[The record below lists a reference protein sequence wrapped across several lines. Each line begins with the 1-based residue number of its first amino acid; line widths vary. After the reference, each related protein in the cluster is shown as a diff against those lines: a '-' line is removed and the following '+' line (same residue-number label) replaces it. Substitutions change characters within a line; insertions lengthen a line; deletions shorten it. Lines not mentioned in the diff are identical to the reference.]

1 MSSPIS
7 QADIYADFNG
17 LAQLKVKASGDS
29 SEQQDALGEVARQF
43 ETIFLKMM
51 LKSMRDTVPES
62 DLINNDKARFYES
75 MYDDQISLDLSK
87 RGDLGL
93 AQMIVN
99 QMGESGVSKANKT
112 LNGLASYRQ
121 TAIQQKVSHVSNEQ
135 VELPRVIADTQPL
148 STGIQSV
155 DEFVSTLIEPANSA
169 AKVLGVDAQVL
180 LAQSALET
188 GWGKHIMKDQAG
200 RSSYNM
206 FGIKAS
212 HGWQGE
218 TVNVQTVEYEQG
230 VAQKRQATFRAYD
243 SYEDSFNDYVQF
255 LKQNPRY
262 AETLS
267 SVDSNEAFV
276 KGLQKAGY
284 ATDPAYAKKIMSI
297 LGREQLSSIE
307 KPTVNLTQADTRLV
321 GG

>member
-1 MSSPIS
+1 MSNSIS

-17 LAQLKVKASGDS
+17 LAQLKAKAGGDN
-29 SEQQDALGEVARQF
+29 SEQQDALAEVARQF

-62 DLINNDKARFYES
+62 DLVNNDKARFYQS

-99 QMGESGVSKANKT
+99 QMGSKETAETVEKV
-112 LNGLASYRQ
+112 AEIQSYRE
-121 TAIQQKVSHVSNEQ
+121 TAIRQQQHKAAAIIKNEAPQRNDAITSIDDFAKKLGPAASN
-135 VELPRVIADTQPL
+135 
-148 STGIQSV
+148 
-155 DEFVSTLIEPANSA
+155 A
-169 AKVLGVDAQVL
+169 AKELGVDAKIL

-188 GWGKHIMKDQAG
+188 GWGQHIMKNKAG
-200 RSSYNM
+200 QSSYNM

-212 HGWQGE
+212 HGWEGK
-218 TVNVQTVEYEQG
+218 TVNVQTVEYEAG
-230 VAQKRQATFRAYD
+230 LAQKRQATFRAYD

-267 SVDSNEAFV
+267 NVDSNEAFV

-284 ATDPAYAKKIMSI
+284 ATDPAYANKIMSI
-297 LGREQLSSIE
+297 VGREQLSSME
-307 KPTVNLTQADTRLV
+307 STPSVKLTQADTRLI

>member
-148 STGIQSV
+148 STGIQSI

>member
-1 MSSPIS
+1 MNHSVS

-17 LAQLKVKASGDS
+17 LAQLKAKAGGDHN
-29 SEQQDALGEVARQF
+29 EQNDALGQVARQF

-99 QMGESGVSKANKT
+99 QMGESGVSKTDKT
-112 LNGLASYRQ
+112 LDGLASYRQ
-121 TAIQQKVSHVSNEQ
+121 TAIQQKTPDISNEQ
-135 VELPRVIADTQPL
+135 VELPRVIAETQPL
-148 STGIQSV
+148 SAGIQSI

-188 GWGKHIMKDQAG
+188 GWGKHIMRDQTG

-212 HGWQGE
+212 HGWQGK
-218 TVNVQTVEYEQG
+218 TVNVQTVEYEAG
-230 VAQKRQATFRAYD
+230 IAQKRQATFRAYD

-255 LKQNPRY
+255 LRQNPRY

-267 SVDSNEAFV
+267 NVDSNEAFV

-297 LGREQLSSIE
+297 LGREQLSTIE
-307 KPTVNLTQADTRLV
+307 KPSVNLTRADTGLI

>member
-1 MSSPIS
+1 MSNSVS

-17 LAQLKVKASGDS
+17 LAQLKAKAGGDS
-29 SEQQDALGEVARQF
+29 SEQQDALAQVARQF

-62 DLINNDKARFYES
+62 DLIDNDKARFYQS

-99 QMGESGVSKANKT
+99 QMGEKATDKT
-112 LNGLASYRQ
+112 TEKVGEMQSYRE
-121 TAIQQKVSHVSNEQ
+121 TAIRQQQHKAAAITKNVEPQRNDAITSIDDFAEKLGPAASN
-135 VELPRVIADTQPL
+135 
-148 STGIQSV
+148 
-155 DEFVSTLIEPANSA
+155 A
-169 AKVLGVDAQVL
+169 AKELGVDAKIL

-188 GWGKHIMKDQAG
+188 GWGQHIMKDKAG
-200 RSSYNM
+200 HSSYNL

-212 HGWQGE
+212 HGWQGK
-218 TVNVQTVEYEQG
+218 TVNVQTVEYEAG
-230 VAQKRQATFRAYD
+230 IAQKRQATFRAYD
-243 SYEDSFNDYVQF
+243 SYEESFNDYVQF

-284 ATDPAYAKKIMSI
+284 ATDPAYANKIMSI
-297 LGREQLSSIE
+297 VGRGQLSSIE
-307 KPTVNLTQADTRLV
+307 SKPSAKSTQADTRLI

>member
-1 MSSPIS
+1 MSNSIS
-7 QADIYADFNG
+7 QADVYADFNG
-17 LAQLKVKASGDS
+17 LAQLKAKAGGDD

-62 DLINNDKARFYES
+62 DLINNDKARFYQS

-99 QMGESGVSKANKT
+99 QMGSKETSEKIDGVGDM
-112 LNGLASYRQ
+112 LNYRQ
-121 TAIQQKVSHVSNEQ
+121 TAIRQQQQNKAPAAIKS
-135 VELPRVIADTQPL
+135 ELPQRNDSINSIEEFTQ
-148 STGIQSV
+148 
-155 DEFVSTLIEPANSA
+155 TLGVAASNA
-169 AKVLGVDAQVL
+169 AKELGVDTKVL

-188 GWGKHIMKDQAG
+188 GWGKHIMKDKAG

-212 HGWQGE
+212 HGWEGK
-218 TVNVQTVEYEQG
+218 TVNVQTVEYEAG

-267 SVDSNEAFV
+267 KVDSNEAFV

-297 LGREQLSSIE
+297 VGREQLSSIE
-307 KPTVNLTQADTRLV
+307 STSSENLTQADTRLI

>member
-1 MSSPIS
+1 MSISSS
-7 QADIYADFNG
+7 QADMYADFNG
-17 LAQLKVKASGDS
+17 LAQLKVKAGGNSDDKQ
-29 SEQQDALGEVARQF
+29 EALGEVARQF

-62 DLINNDKARFYES
+62 ELMDNDKTRFYQS

-99 QMGESGVSKANKT
+99 QMGDPDASKTNKT
-112 LNGLASYRQ
+112 LDGLASYRQ
-121 TAIQQKVSHVSNEQ
+121 TAVQQKVPSSASHER
-135 VELPRVIADTQPL
+135 VELPRVIADTQPV
-148 STGIQSV
+148 SVGISSIEQ
-155 DEFVSTLIEPANSA
+155 FVNTLTEPANSA
-169 AKVLGVDAQVL
+169 AKSLGVDAQVL

-188 GWGKHIMKDQAG
+188 GWGKHVMKDNAG
-200 RSSYNM
+200 QSSHNM

-212 HGWQGE
+212 HGWQGK
-218 TVNVQTVEYEQG
+218 TVSVQTVEYEQG

-267 SVDSNEAFV
+267 KVDSNEAFV

-284 ATDPAYAKKIMSI
+284 ATDPAYANKIMSI
-297 LGREQLSSIE
+297 LGRDQLSAVTS
-307 KPTVNLTQADTRLV
+307 KPSVNLAQADNGL
-321 GG
+321 

>member
-1 MSSPIS
+1 MSNSIS

-17 LAQLKVKASGDS
+17 LAQLKAKAGGDS
-29 SEQQDALGEVARQF
+29 SEKQDALAEVARQF

-62 DLINNDKARFYES
+62 DLVNNDKARFYQS

-99 QMGESGVSKANKT
+99 QMGTKETDKT
-112 LNGLASYRQ
+112 VEKVAEMQSYRETAIRQQNQ
-121 TAIQQKVSHVSNEQ
+121 TAAVIKNEAEAPQRNDAITSIDDFAKKLGPAASN
-135 VELPRVIADTQPL
+135 
-148 STGIQSV
+148 
-155 DEFVSTLIEPANSA
+155 A
-169 AKVLGVDAQVL
+169 ARELGVDAKVL

-188 GWGKHIMKDQAG
+188 GWGQHIMKDKAG
-200 RSSYNM
+200 HSSYNM

-212 HGWQGE
+212 HGWEGK
-218 TVNVQTVEYEQG
+218 TVNVQTVEYEAG
-230 VAQKRQATFRAYD
+230 LAQKRQATFRAYD

-267 SVDSNEAFV
+267 NVDSNEAFV

-284 ATDPAYAKKIMSI
+284 ATDPAYANKIMSI
-297 LGREQLSSIE
+297 VGREQLSSME
-307 KPTVNLTQADTRLV
+307 STPSVKLTQADTRLI

>member
-1 MSSPIS
+1 MSNSIS

-17 LAQLKVKASGDS
+17 LAQLKAKAGGDN
-29 SEQQDALGEVARQF
+29 SEQQEALTEVARQF

-62 DLINNDKARFYES
+62 ELVNNDKARFYQS

-99 QMGESGVSKANKT
+99 QMGSEDTTKT
-112 LNGLASYRQ
+112 ADSAADMLSYRQ
-121 TAIQQKVSHVSNEQ
+121 AVIPRRHQTTAGSEDERPQRNDAINSIEDFAQRLGTAASN
-135 VELPRVIADTQPL
+135 
-148 STGIQSV
+148 
-155 DEFVSTLIEPANSA
+155 A
-169 AKVLGVDAQVL
+169 AQELGVDSKVL

-188 GWGKHIMKDQAG
+188 GWGQHIMKDKAG
-200 RSSYNM
+200 NSSYNM

-212 HGWQGE
+212 HGWQGR
-218 TVNVQTVEYEQG
+218 TVNVQTVEYEEG
-230 VAQKRQATFRAYD
+230 IAQKRQAVFRAYD

-267 SVDSNEAFV
+267 NVDSNEAFL

-284 ATDPAYAKKIMSI
+284 ATDPAYANKIISI
-297 LGREQLSSIE
+297 MGREQISSIE
-307 KPTVNLTQADTRLV
+307 SMSSVKSTQADTRFI

>member
-1 MSSPIS
+1 MSISNS

-17 LAQLKVKASGDS
+17 LAQLKVKAGGNSNDKD
-29 SEQQDALGEVARQF
+29 EALGEVARQF

-62 DLINNDKARFYES
+62 ELMDNDKTRFYQS

-99 QMGESGVSKANKT
+99 QMGESGAPKTHKT
-112 LNGLASYRQ
+112 LDGLASYRQ
-121 TAIQQKVSHVSNEQ
+121 AAVQQKAPNIPHER
-135 VELPRVIADTQPL
+135 VELPRVIAATQSL
-148 STGIQSV
+148 SAGINSI
-155 DEFVSTLIEPANSA
+155 DEFVNTLTEPAKNA
-169 AKVLGVDAQVL
+169 AKALGVDAQVL

-188 GWGKHIMKDQAG
+188 GWGKHVMKDNAG
-200 RSSYNM
+200 QSSHNM

-212 HGWQGE
+212 HGWQGK

-262 AETLS
+262 SETLAR
-267 SVDSNEAFV
+267 VDSNEAFV

-284 ATDPAYAKKIMSI
+284 ATDPAYAQKIMSI
-297 LGREQLSSIE
+297 LGRDQLSAVT
-307 KPTVNLTQADTRLV
+307 PTPSVNLAQADNGL
-321 GG
+321 

>member
-1 MSSPIS
+1 MSISSS

-17 LAQLKVKASGDS
+17 LAQLKVKAGGNSDDKQ
-29 SEQQDALGEVARQF
+29 EALGEVARQF

-62 DLINNDKARFYES
+62 ELMDNDKTRFYQS

-99 QMGESGVSKANKT
+99 QMGEADASKTNKT
-112 LNGLASYRQ
+112 LDGLASYRQ
-121 TAIQQKVSHVSNEQ
+121 TAVQQKAPSSANHER
-135 VELPRVIADTQPL
+135 VELPRVIADTPPV
-148 STGIQSV
+148 SAGINSIE
-155 DEFVSTLIEPANSA
+155 EFVNTLAEPANNA
-169 AKVLGVDAQVL
+169 AKALGIDPQVL

-188 GWGKHIMKDQAG
+188 GWGKHVMKDGAG
-200 RSSYNM
+200 QSSHNM

-212 HGWQGE
+212 HGWQGK
-218 TVNVQTVEYEQG
+218 TVSVQTVEYEQG

-262 AETLS
+262 ETALS
-267 SVDSNEAFV
+267 HINSNEAFV

-284 ATDPAYAKKIMSI
+284 ATDPAYAQKIMSI
-297 LGREQLSSIE
+297 LSRDQLSAVTS
-307 KPTVNLTQADTRLV
+307 KPSVNLAQADNGL
-321 GG
+321 

>member
-17 LAQLKVKASGDS
+17 LAQLKVKAGGDNG
-29 SEQQDALGEVARQF
+29 EQQDALGEVARQF

-87 RGDLGL
+87 RGDLAL

-99 QMGESGVSKANKT
+99 QMGESGTSKANKT
-112 LNGLASYRQ
+112 LDGLASYRQ
-121 TAIQQKVSHVSNEQ
+121 TAIQQKVPHASHEQ

-148 STGIQSV
+148 STGIQSI
-155 DEFVSTLIEPANSA
+155 DEFVNTLIEPANSA

-243 SYEDSFNDYVQF
+243 SYEESFNDYVQF

-284 ATDPAYAKKIMSI
+284 ATDPAYANKIMSI
-297 LGREQLSSIE
+297 LGRDQLSAVTST
-307 KPTVNLTQADTRLV
+307 PSVNLAQADNGL
-321 GG
+321 